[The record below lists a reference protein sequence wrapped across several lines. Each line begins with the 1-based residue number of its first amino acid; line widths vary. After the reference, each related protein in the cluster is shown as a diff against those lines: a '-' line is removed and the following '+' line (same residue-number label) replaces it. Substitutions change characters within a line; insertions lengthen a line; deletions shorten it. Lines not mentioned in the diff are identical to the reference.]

1 MSTEVLTPL
10 GERVTI
16 DTFRRDRTI
25 AARLSFMTH
34 VRYALEESLEPGAPL
49 WPRKVRPSREVDDLF
64 ELRPGWRWTVEY
76 PDELAASVGH
86 WSVVQEMSNHHDPA
100 RRRG

>member
-1 MSTEVLTPL
+1 MLPLMTEVLTPL
-10 GERVTI
+10 GEWVTI
-16 DTFRRDRTI
+16 ATDEGLS
-25 AARLSFMTH
+25 AGLSFVTFAY
-34 VRYALEESLEPGAPL
+34 VTGAPSKR
-49 WPRKVRPSREVDDLF
+49 RKVRPSREVDELF

>member
-1 MSTEVLTPL
+1 MSILPMSTEVLTPL

-16 DTFRRDRTI
+16 DTFRRDRII

-34 VRYALEESLEPGAPL
+34 AYVTGAPRKR
-49 WPRKVRPSREVDDLF
+49 RKVRPSREVDDLF